1 MYIVLVYDV
10 SQEDNGARRWARIF
24 KLCKKYLTHI
34 QNSVFE
40 GELSKGQL
48 AQLQKEL
55 KEYIDKELDS
65 VIIFKSRQE
74 KWLDKEFWGRKY
86 HITSIINRMSYSDRL
101 RNTRCRQSLNIQDN
115 YKNDS
120 YLER

>member
-10 SQEDNGARRWARIF
+10 SQEENGARRWSRIF
-24 KLCKKYLTHI
+24 KICKKYLTHI

-55 KEYIDKELDS
+55 KEYIDNELDS

-74 KWLDKEFWGRKY
+74 KWLDKEFWGRKDDL
-86 HITSIINRMSYSDRL
+86 TSFIL
-101 RNTRCRQSLNIQDN
+101 
-115 YKNDS
+115 
-120 YLER
+120 

>member
-10 SQEDNGARRWARIF
+10 SQEENGARRWSRIF
-24 KLCKKYLTHI
+24 KICKKYLTHI

-48 AQLQKEL
+48 AQLQKDL

-74 KWLDKEFWGRKY
+74 KWLDKEFWGRKDDL
-86 HITSIINRMSYSDRL
+86 TSFIL
-101 RNTRCRQSLNIQDN
+101 
-115 YKNDS
+115 
-120 YLER
+120 